1 MLRSFVALTFA
12 LSLIAFSGTA
22 ANAQIQQYAGQ
33 QDREIKSLSADD
45 IAELKAGKG
54 WGLAK
59 PAELNGYPGPSHV
72 LELKEKLG
80 LTPGQEAGIKGL
92 FDEMKAAAVPLGL
105 KLIDLERDLDELYIS
120 KTVNS
125 KNLEE
130 LLLKIGEVRS
140 RLRFAHLS
148 AHLKTVEILSKEQ
161 VAKYNELRGY
171 GKTDPCKNVPEGHDP
186 AMWKKHNGCSE

>member
-1 MLRSFVALTFA
+1 MRFNLFAAVFALALLAASGTVAL
-12 LSLIAFSGTA
+12 
-22 ANAQIQQYAGQ
+22 AQNQQYAGQ
-33 QDREIKSLSADD
+33 QDRQIKSLSAED
-45 IAELKAGKG
+45 IEELKAGKG

-72 LELKEKLG
+72 LELKTQLA
-80 LTPGQEAGIKGL
+80 LTPQQEAGIKDL
-92 FDEMKAAAVPLGL
+92 FDQMKASAVPLGL

-120 KTVNS
+120 KKVNAQ
-125 KNLEE
+125 NLEE

-171 GKTDPCKNVPEGHDP
+171 GKLDPCKNVPEGHDP